1 MFFLAFGKRL
11 SEIHVNGKSGPT
23 HLISKLERVIQ
34 LGEFELVELRSVRIE
49 ISHLFLK
56 QKKHLF
62 TTTEQN

>member
-1 MFFLAFGKRL
+1 M
-11 SEIHVNGKSGPT
+11 NGKSGPT